1 MLNQSEIK
9 AVITELLSP
18 SLHEILTRG
27 LGTVLKYLRPAGLL
41 IWTLGHPRWPGGKGK
56 SLGQQQS

>member
-18 SLHEILTRG
+18 FLHEILTRG
-27 LGTVLKYLRPAGLL
+27 LGTVLKNL
-41 IWTLGHPRWPGGKGK
+41 
-56 SLGQQQS
+56 